1 MIVYGSMDR
10 QTLDTAYNNSA
21 AVVDSD
27 RYLADWVRR
36 SEALRARMSDHLD
49 LAYGDAPRA
58 RLDFFPANR
67 TGAAT
72 LLFFHGGYWQRNA
85 KEGFSFVAEG
95 PLAHGFHVAVSG
107 YTLAPEATMDG
118 IVREARTALRWLHEH
133 LTRLGGDSARLYVGG
148 WSAGGHLAA
157 MLMDDPLVAGGLAIS
172 GLFDLE
178 PIRLSYLNEKLG
190 LDAEQ
195 ARRNSPLM
203 NLPTRAAK
211 FIIAYGSDELAE
223 LKRQSREF
231 GAAWSARGL
240 PGEMIE
246 VAGCHHYAVL
256 EQLARPA
263 GVLAKALAG
272 FAGPIRADDDAAA
285 AQTASHP
292 ISTMSPM
299 SPIS

>member
-10 QTLDTAYNNSA
+10 QALDAAYNNSA
-21 AVVDSD
+21 AVADSD
-27 RYLADWVRR
+27 RYLANWVRR
-36 SEALRARMSDHLD
+36 SEALRARMPDHLD

-67 TGAAT
+67 TRAAT

-95 PLAHGFHVAVSG
+95 PLAHGFHVAVAG
-107 YTLAPEATMDG
+107 YTLAPEATMDD
-118 IVREARTALRWLHEH
+118 IVREARTALRWLHQH
-133 LTRLGGDSARLYVGG
+133 LTALGGDPARLYIGG
-148 WSAGGHLAA
+148 WSAGGHLVA
-157 MLMDDPLVAGGLAIS
+157 MLMDEPMVAGGLAIS

-178 PIRLSYLNEKLG
+178 PIRLSYLNERLG

-195 ARRNSPLM
+195 ARRNSPLL
-203 NLPTRAAK
+203 NLPACAAK
-211 FIIAYGSDELAE
+211 LIIAYGSDELPE

-246 VAGCHHYAVL
+246 VAGRHHYAVL
-256 EQLARPA
+256 EQLGRAY
-263 GVLAKALAG
+263 GVLAKALAAS
-272 FAGPIRADDDAAA
+272 AGTD
-285 AQTASHP
+285 TG
-292 ISTMSPM
+292 
-299 SPIS
+299 

>member
-1 MIVYGSMDR
+1 
-10 QTLDTAYNNSA
+10 
-21 AVVDSD
+21 
-27 RYLADWVRR
+27 
-36 SEALRARMSDHLD
+36 MSNHLD
-49 LAYGDAPRA
+49 LPYGDAPRA

-95 PLAHGFHVAVSG
+95 PLAHGFHVAVAG
-107 YTLAPEATMDG
+107 YTLAPEARMDG
-118 IVREARTALRWLHEH
+118 IVREARTALRWLHQH
-133 LTRLGGDSARLYVGG
+133 LATLGGDPARLYVSG

-157 MLMDDPLVAGGLAIS
+157 MLIDEDPVAGGLSIS

-211 FIIAYGSDELAE
+211 LIIAYGSNELPE

-240 PGEMIE
+240 PGETIE
-246 VAGCHHYAVL
+246 IADCHHYAVL
-256 EQLARPA
+256 EHLAQPD
-263 GVLAKALAG
+263 GVLAKTLAHSR
-272 FAGPIRADDDAAA
+272 GPIRADDDAAR
-285 AQTASHP
+285 SEG
-292 ISTMSPM
+292 
-299 SPIS
+299 